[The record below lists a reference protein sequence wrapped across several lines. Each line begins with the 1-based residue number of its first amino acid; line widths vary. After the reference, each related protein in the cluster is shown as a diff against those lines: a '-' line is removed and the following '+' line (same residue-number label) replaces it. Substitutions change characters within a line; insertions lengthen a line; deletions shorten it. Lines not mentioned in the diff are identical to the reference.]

1 MKVKKRNEKVG
12 WSQTRTGWRDEFW
25 ARAVDYLGDWF
36 DKANAVISSF
46 NLGQAVTEIVP
57 VVFPAAQ
64 KCGPLFLV
72 KLDTR
77 VNRLIS
83 KQSL

>member
-1 MKVKKRNEKVG
+1 MRRCAGAKHALAE
-12 WSQTRTGWRDEFW
+12 EMCFPAELW

-72 KLDTR
+72 KLDKT

>member
-1 MKVKKRNEKVG
+1 MRRCAGAKHALAE
-12 WSQTRTGWRDEFW
+12 EMCFPEELW

-64 KCGPLFLV
+64 KCGSLFLV
-72 KLDTR
+72 KLDKT

-83 KQSL
+83 KKLL